1 MTGRFW
7 ISVVAM
13 FVLSMALGF
22 VVHGTLLHGDYSK
35 LPNLLRTE
43 ADAQGYFV
51 WMLLAHASIAFGF
64 TWIYTKGR
72 EPGKPFLAQGL
83 RYGLAVCLLMTV
95 PMYLIYY
102 AVQPWPGAV
111 VAKQIVYDVIG
122 VLILGVTVAALNR
135 DAKAPV

>member
-13 FVLSMALGF
+13 FVLSMGLGF
-22 VVHGTLLHGDYSK
+22 VIHGMLLHQDYAG
-35 LPNLLRTE
+35 LPNLLRTQE
-43 ADAQGYFV
+43 DAQGHFM
-51 WMLLAHASIAFGF
+51 WMLLAHVSIAFGF

-72 EPGKPFLAQGL
+72 EAGKPFLGQGL
-83 RYGLAVCLLMTV
+83 RFGLAVAVLMTI

-111 VAKQIVYDVIG
+111 VARQIVYDAIG
-122 VLILGVTVAALNR
+122 MLIMGVAVAAINR
-135 DAKAPV
+135 DARPA